1 MKTSN
6 LIIAALSAALLAACD
21 KPTPTVEAPI
31 TATPISVVKTYN
43 CNPQLNYVG
52 AKPTYVYVYHSTAN
66 LSFDTVEFAP
76 PYWRLF
82 CFASE
87 APMFR
92 STYDTI
98 HQIRIPSGNYKV
110 LIDNIYRY
118 SSLSDE
124 GKEVDTV
131 RWYHLHDV
139 SVFDTV
145 GFVIVDTF
153 FRTEFCIE

>member
-1 MKTSN
+1 MKTAN
-6 LIIAALSAALLAACD
+6 LIIAALSASLLAACY
-21 KPTPTVEAPI
+21 KPQPTSEDPI
-31 TATPISVVKTYN
+31 KENPLSVVRTYN
-43 CNPQLNYVG
+43 CNPQENYIG
-52 AKPTYVYVYHSTAN
+52 PKPTYVYVYYSTASI
-66 LSFDTVEFAP
+66 SFDTVDFAG
-76 PYWRLF
+76 PYRRCF

-87 APMFR
+87 NPLLR

-98 HQIRIPSGNYKV
+98 HELKLPSGNYKI

-118 SSLSDE
+118 SSFLDE

-139 SVFDTV
+139 SVLDTV